1 MLTILTSPQPHSPGL
16 RAFAPSGCANY
27 SNFPPNPWAKSFCPF
42 RACGEKLAKLQISYR
57 TSVHENVQF
66 VRRILKFAEWYFFY
80 QLSELNGSSSSFLNC
95 PSSQMISPQLDGF
108 SSGSCDSER
117 SVHLGGEPAQMLQV
131 SAMMVVVIGHIYLFF
146 IVCRF

>member
-1 MLTILTSPQPHSPGL
+1 M
-16 RAFAPSGCANY
+16 
-27 SNFPPNPWAKSFCPF
+27 
-42 RACGEKLAKLQISYR
+42 SYR

-66 VRRILKFAEWYFFY
+66 VRRILTYADWYFFY
-80 QLSELNGSSSSFLNC
+80 QLFGLNGSSLSSNVPC
-95 PSSQMISPQLDGF
+95 PLSQMISPQLDGF